1 MTTDKTRMKM
11 DRVIDRI
18 KHVTRQL
25 LEDGAQ
31 PSEIAF
37 ALTSVAA
44 DMGLQ
49 LTNDP
54 YKVFPVLLDA
64 IAQQAKCRLRKDPDR
79 DGLDLD
85 AEGPPE
91 GTTIH

>member
-1 MTTDKTRMKM
+1 
-11 DRVIDRI
+11 
-18 KHVTRQL
+18 
-25 LEDGAQ
+25 
-31 PSEIAF
+31 
-37 ALTSVAA
+37 
-44 DMGLQ
+44 MGLQ

-64 IAQQAKCRLRKDPDR
+64 IAQQAKCRLRKYPER
-79 DGLDLD
+79 DGLDLL

>member
-1 MTTDKTRMKM
+1 MTTDKTRMNL
-11 DRVIDRI
+11 DRVVHKIM
-18 KHVTRQL
+18 HVTQQL
-25 LEDGAQ
+25 LEDGAE
-31 PSEIAF
+31 PSAIAF
-37 ALTSVAA
+37 ALTSIAA

-79 DGLDLD
+79 EGLDLV

>member
-1 MTTDKTRMKM
+1 MNL
-11 DRVIDRI
+11 DRVFDQIR
-18 KHVTRQL
+18 HLTQQL
-25 LEDGAQ
+25 LENGAE
-31 PSEIAF
+31 PSAIAF
-37 ALTSVAA
+37 ALTSIAA

-64 IAQQAKCRLRKDPDR
+64 IAQQAKCRLRKHPER
-79 DGLDLD
+79 DGLDLV